1 MRHHSCFLP
10 KLDPT
15 RLFFIQLLLVVIF
28 LATGGAQAAESDY
41 VPQPSGYVSQQS
53 DYISQQPAEVGNLL
67 REGRR
72 LELQKRW
79 GEALS
84 HYEKAIR
91 SFPDEVSLH
100 HRYEKARLNHDVG
113 RRYHDNSFCIA
124 MGECTLERALDTYI
138 EVTLKIHSHYV
149 ETPHWKELIECG
161 LNGLDVALQSPAF
174 LEENGLTSTPQS
186 EISALRHELRR
197 ELGRRVIST
206 HTEAREAVSYA
217 AQTISDRL
225 GVRPA
230 AVVLEFCCAAV
241 NTLDPYSSFLT
252 PGQLSEV
259 YSQIEGNFVGLGIE
273 LKTIGQRLTIIRVI
287 PNSPAEEAGI
297 KDGDTIIAVD
307 GQSVETMSTDK
318 AANLLQG
325 VEGSEVRLTLL
336 RPNQETYLTTATRRR
351 VDVPSIEQVKI
362 VDPKLGIGYL
372 KLTCFQKSTARDLD
386 AALWSLHRQ
395 GMRRGLIMDLRGNPG
410 GLLVTAVEVVD
421 KFVKQG
427 TIVSTRGRNVREA
440 FTYSAHADNTWGV
453 PLVVLIDGDSASA
466 AEIFAGA
473 IRDHARGT
481 IIGTKSYGKGSV
493 QGIFPLHSS
502 GAGMR
507 LTTAKFYS
515 PKNLPFSLRGVTP
528 DIRVQESARPVNG
541 TLVRGSEDATLRTAL
556 NWMQRPQTTTYGANA
571 NRRVQ

>member
-15 RLFFIQLLLVVIF
+15 RFFFNLLLLVAI
-28 LATGGAQAAESDY
+28 LLGSGLQGISSQQATAAET
-41 VPQPSGYVSQQS
+41 
-53 DYISQQPAEVGNLL
+53 DYISQQPAEVGALL
-67 REGRR
+67 RDGRR
-72 LELQKRW
+72 LELQQRW

-91 SFPDEVSLH
+91 SFPDEASLH
-100 HRYEKARLNHDVG
+100 RRYEKARLHHDVC
-113 RRYHDNSFCIA
+113 RRYHDNSFCDAIT
-124 MGECTLERALDTYI
+124 ECTLERALDTYI

-149 ETPHWKELIECG
+149 ETPHWKQIIECG
-161 LNGLDVALQSPAF
+161 LNGLDIALQSPEF
-174 LEENGLTSTPQS
+174 LTENGLTADSQD
-186 EISALRHELRR
+186 EINELRHELRR
-197 ELGRRVIST
+197 ELGRRVINT
-206 HTEAREAVSYA
+206 HVEAREAVAYA
-217 AQTISDRL
+217 AETLSKRL

-230 AVVLEFCCAAV
+230 AVVFEFCCASV

-252 PGQLSEV
+252 PSQLSEV

-273 LKTIGQRLTIIRVI
+273 LKTVGQSLTIIRVI
-287 PNSPAEEAGI
+287 TGSPAEEAGI
-297 KDGDTIIAVD
+297 HDGDTIIAVD
-307 GQSVETMSTDK
+307 DQSVETMSTDK

-325 VEGSEVRLTLL
+325 PEGSEVRLTLI
-336 RPNQETYLTTATRRR
+336 RPNKETYQTTATRRR

-362 VDPKLGIGYL
+362 IDPNLGIGYL
-372 KLTCFQKSTARDLD
+372 RLTCFQKSTARDLD

-427 TIVSTRGRNVREA
+427 TIVSTKGRNVREA
-440 FTYSAHADNTWGV
+440 FTYSAHAENTWGV

-528 DIRVQESARPVNG
+528 DIQVQTAARPVDGSLPRN
-541 TLVRGSEDATLRTAL
+541 SEDAVLNTAL
-556 NWMQRPQTTTYGANA
+556 NFWQHPQTTYGTNDR
-571 NRRVQ
+571 RRVE

>member
-1 MRHHSCFLP
+1 MGVLP
-10 KLDPT
+10 T
-15 RLFFIQLLLVVIF
+15 SAE
-28 LATGGAQAAESDY
+28 LALTES
-41 VPQPSGYVSQQS
+41 G
-53 DYISQQPAEVGNLL
+53 YISQQPAEVGNVL

-79 GEALS
+79 GEALA

-91 SFPDEVSLH
+91 DFPEEVSLQQ
-100 HRYEKARLNHDVG
+100 RYEQARLHYDIG
-113 RRYHDNSFCIA
+113 RRYHDKSFCA
-124 MGECTLERALDTYI
+124 TMHESTLPRALDTYI

-161 LNGLDVALQSPAF
+161 LNGLDVALQSPEF
-174 LEENGLTSTPQS
+174 LEENGV
-186 EISALRHELRR
+186 SAVPESKITTLRYDLRR

-206 HTEAREAVSYA
+206 HEEAREAVSYA
-217 AQTISDRL
+217 AQTVSSQL
-225 GVRPA
+225 GVSPS
-230 AVVLEFCCAAV
+230 AVVMEFCCAAV

-252 PGQLSEV
+252 PDQLTEV

-273 LKTIGQRLTIIRVI
+273 LKTVGQQLNIIRVI
-287 PNSPAEEAGI
+287 PGSPAEEAGI
-297 KDGDTIIAVD
+297 RQGDTIIAVD
-307 GQSVETMSTDK
+307 NQSVETMSTDK

-325 VEGSEVRLTLL
+325 PEGSEVRLTLF

-351 VDVPSIEQVKI
+351 VEVPSIEQVKI

-372 KLTCFQKSTARDLD
+372 RLTCFQKSTARDLD

-421 KFVKQG
+421 KFVDQG
-427 TIVSTRGRNVREA
+427 TIVSTKGRNVQEA
-440 FTYSAHADNTWGV
+440 FTYSAHSPGTWPT
-453 PLVVLIDGDSASA
+453 PLVILIDGDSASA

-502 GAGMR
+502 GSGMR

-515 PKNLPFSLRGVTP
+515 PKNLPFSLRGVSP
-528 DIRVQESARPVNG
+528 DIRVQESARPING
-541 TLVRGSEDATLRTAL
+541 VLAQGSEDVAL
-556 NWMQRPQTTTYGANA
+556 NAALDFMQRPQTTVQRPPATYETNQRG
-571 NRRVQ
+571 RFVQ